1 MSPPSELF
9 DKLLWREFFFVV
21 GGQIPDAHEM
31 INNPISLE
39 IPWEDSVEY
48 LERWK
53 KVSYC
58 YQPIHSSI
66 LKLSF
71 LPPFFFVFVFCSFV
85 PLIDWLQAA
94 ST

>member
-1 MSPPSELF
+1 MSPPSGLF

-31 INNPISLE
+31 INNPVSLH

-66 LKLSF
+66 AFILASF
-71 LPPFFFVFVFCSFV
+71 LFYRGPAEGWHRS
-85 PLIDWLQAA
+85 
-94 ST
+94 

>member
-48 LERWK
+48 LKRWK

-71 LPPFFFVFVFCSFV
+71 LPPFFFVLVFCSFV
-85 PLIDWLQAA
+85 P
-94 ST
+94 

>member
-1 MSPPSELF
+1 MNPPSGLYE
-9 DKLLWREFFFVV
+9 KLLWREFFFVT

-31 INNPISLE
+31 VNNPISLQ

-53 KVSYC
+53 KVSYS

-71 LPPFFFVFVFCSFV
+71 LLLFFR
-85 PLIDWLQAA
+85 
-94 ST
+94 